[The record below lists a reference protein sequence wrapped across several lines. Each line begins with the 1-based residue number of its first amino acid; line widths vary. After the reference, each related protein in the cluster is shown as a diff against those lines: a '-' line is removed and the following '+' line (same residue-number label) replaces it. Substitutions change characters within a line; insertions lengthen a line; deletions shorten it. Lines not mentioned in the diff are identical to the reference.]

1 MKTFPRP
8 HRIAALT
15 LAAVFTVGCTVHQD
29 EEVAAYRQLLDRD
42 APSRFADPAKNEPL
56 SLAQAMALS
65 SRDHERLS
73 IEGERYL
80 QAVIA
85 RKRAMAEFL
94 PTIGFAPSYFS
105 RQAADGDTRPM
116 NRHLDARITGGYM
129 GFNAVR
135 SVAELDQA
143 GATVEERRALLMN
156 TKMSLLLDVVGAY
169 YTALR
174 LERQVE
180 VLGNSLAVQE
190 DRVREVEAQVK
201 AGTGRPLDLAQAR
214 AQAAATKTQLVQAR
228 GDAANARNALAFLIA
243 APEAKGQLTDG
254 FTAPTGVPGIE
265 ELLRA
270 ANEKREDIQAAV
282 SAVHAARQGVDAAIA
297 QYYPSVS
304 INLDYFVYRESIPS
318 ASLVAALIEAHIP
331 LFTGGQIHQD
341 VRKAWSEFRTT
352 KLNETLLRRQVARQV
367 RTAHEDLATSRER
380 LGDLVVQVQAARD
393 AFDNAADLVRFGRAT
408 SLDRLV
414 AQDALLKAQ
423 LDQSAEQ
430 YNEKVS
436 YLNLQ
441 RAIGSLDLGAV
452 GDTPAPASTQPN

>member
-1 MKTFPRP
+1 MKPPFHAIRTAGLLLA
-8 HRIAALT
+8 AAL
-15 LAAVFTVGCTVHQD
+15 AAGCSVHQN
-29 EEVAAYRQLLDRD
+29 EEVAAYRQIIDGD
-42 APSRFADPAKNEPL
+42 APTQYANPDQKEPL

-65 SRDHERLS
+65 SRDNERLS

-85 RKRAMAEFL
+85 RKRALAEFL
-94 PTIGFAPSYFS
+94 PTVSFAPSYFS
-105 RQAADGDTRPM
+105 RQAAPNDTRPM
-116 NRHLDARITGGYM
+116 NRHLDARLTGGYM

-135 SVAELDQA
+135 SVAEFDKSS
-143 GATVEERRALLMN
+143 ATVEERRALLLN
-156 TKMSLLLDVVGAY
+156 AKMSLLLDVVGAY

-228 GDAANARNALAFLIA
+228 GDMANARTALAFLIA
-243 APEAKGQLTDG
+243 SKEVSGPLTDG
-254 FTAPTGVPGIE
+254 FAAPAAVPAID
-265 ELLRA
+265 ELLKQA
-270 ANEKREDIQAAV
+270 ANSREDIKAAV
-282 SAVHAARQGVDAAIA
+282 NAVLAARHGVDAAIA

-304 INLDYFVYRESIPS
+304 INLDYFVYRESVPS

-331 LFTGGQIHQD
+331 IFTGGRIHQD
-341 VRKAWSEFRTT
+341 VRNAWSQFREA
-352 KLNETLLRRQVARQV
+352 KLNETLLRRQVAQQV

-380 LGDLVVQVQAARD
+380 LGDLAIQVQAARD

-436 YLNLQ
+436 YLNLL
-441 RAIGSLDLGAV
+441 RSTGALGLDTVGAHPQ
-452 GDTPAPASTQPN
+452 PAATQPN